1 MFKKKSVMS
10 KVLLGILCCTAC
22 GNSSNID
29 FLENNK
35 DQLNIYHTDGKTIIS
50 QQHLSEMDKD
60 YSILENVRDSSEVII
75 KGTVMRQEGTFVA
88 RGGAPW
94 TFYGVEIEEVLRGNM
109 EDKTIV
115 VGEQQGYS
123 TLKEKIEKYPDVL
136 AERVLEE
143 YKVYTE
149 EELENIY
156 LYESNGSPLLTEGDT
171 LILALVNKNLK
182 GLDGDFWAIT
192 AEAYGKFYESADK
205 NYKRIVDD
213 YESETYSEN
222 CKNDIN
228 PKSSQIYSYEELE
241 NAFR

>member
-1 MFKKKSVMS
+1 MIKKKSLSSVI
-10 KVLLGILCCTAC
+10 LLGILCCTAC
-22 GNSSNID
+22 GNSSNIA
-29 FLENNK
+29 FLENN
-35 DQLNIYHTDGKTIIS
+35 QECLNTYDTDGKTIIS
-50 QQHLSEMDKD
+50 QQYLLSEMDKD

-94 TFYGVEIEEVLRGNM
+94 TFYGVEIEEVLRGNV

-143 YKVYTE
+143 YKDYTE
-149 EELENIY
+149 EELEDIY

-171 LILALVNKNLK
+171 LILALVNKNLE

-192 AEAYGKFYESADK
+192 AEAYGKFYETADK
-205 NYKRIVDD
+205 SYKRIIDD
-213 YESETYSEN
+213 SESAT
-222 CKNDIN
+222 
-228 PKSSQIYSYEELE
+228 YSYEELQ
-241 NAFR
+241 NVFR

>member
-50 QQHLSEMDKD
+50 QQYLSEMDKN

-75 KGTVMRQEGTFVA
+75 KGTVVSQEGTFITQ
-88 RGGAPW
+88 GGAPW
-94 TFYGVEIEEVLRGNM
+94 TFYGIEIKEVLRGNM

-123 TLKEKIEKYPDVL
+123 TLKEKIEKYPEVL

-143 YKVYTE
+143 YKGYTD
-149 EELENIY
+149 EELEDIY
-156 LYESNGSPLLTEGDT
+156 FYESNGSPLLSQGDT
-171 LILALVNKNLK
+171 LILALASRNFEE
-182 GLDGDFWAIT
+182 LDGEFWAIT
-192 AEAYGKFYESADK
+192 AEAYGKFYETADK
-205 NYKRIVDD
+205 SYKRIIDD
-213 YESETYSEN
+213 SESAT
-222 CKNDIN
+222 
-228 PKSSQIYSYEELE
+228 YSYEELQ
-241 NAFR
+241 NVFR

>member
-75 KGTVMRQEGTFVA
+75 KGTVVSQEGTFITQ
-88 RGGAPW
+88 GGAPW
-94 TFYGVEIEEVLRGNM
+94 TFYGIEIKEVLRGNM

-123 TLKEKIEKYPDVL
+123 TLKEKIEKYPEVL

-143 YKVYTE
+143 YKGYTD
-149 EELENIY
+149 EELEDIY
-156 LYESNGSPLLTEGDT
+156 FYESNGSPLLSQGDT
-171 LILALVNKNLK
+171 LILALASRNFEE
-182 GLDGDFWAIT
+182 LDGDFWAIT
-192 AEAYGKFYESADK
+192 AEAYGKFYETADK
-205 NYKRIVDD
+205 SYKRIIDD
-213 YESETYSEN
+213 SESAT
-222 CKNDIN
+222 
-228 PKSSQIYSYEELE
+228 YSYEELQ
-241 NAFR
+241 NVFR